1 MSMENFKSISG
12 KMATFCKKHGPAIAI
27 MVGMQALQDK
37 ELQDLLMQEV
47 LMKKTFEAYKDKVLY
62 EQALDYASK

>member
-1 MSMENFKSISG
+1 MSMEKLKSISG
-12 KMATFCKKHGPAIAI
+12 KMATICKKHGPAI
-27 MVGMQALQDK
+27 MVGMQVLRDK

-47 LMKKTFEAYKDKVLY
+47 LMNKTFETYKDKVLY

>member
-1 MSMENFKSISG
+1 MSMEKLKSISG
-12 KMATFCKKHGPAIAI
+12 KMVTICKKHGPAI
-27 MVGMQALQDK
+27 MVGMQALRYK

-47 LMKKTFEAYKDKVLY
+47 LMNKTFETYKDKVLY

>member
-1 MSMENFKSISG
+1 MSIEKLKSVSV
-12 KMATFCKKHGPAIAI
+12 KMANLYKKHGPAI
-27 MVGMQALQDK
+27 MVGMQALRDK

-47 LMKKTFEAYKDKVLY
+47 LMNKTFETYKDKVLY

>member
-1 MSMENFKSISG
+1 MSMEKLKSISG
-12 KMATFCKKHGPAIAI
+12 KMATFCKTHGPTIVI
-27 MVGMQALQDK
+27 GMQALQDN